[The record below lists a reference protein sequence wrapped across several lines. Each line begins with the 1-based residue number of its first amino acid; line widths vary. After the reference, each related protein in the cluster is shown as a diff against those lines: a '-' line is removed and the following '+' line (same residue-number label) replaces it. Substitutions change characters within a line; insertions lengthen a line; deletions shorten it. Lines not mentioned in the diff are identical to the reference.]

1 MHFLSRAT
9 VPDQYFNVPKL
20 KSPNL
25 SYAYSQDM
33 DSSQM
38 HSWFFSQCI
47 CNRLCPP
54 SALISHSISERIH
67 PSNESQDNR
76 GNFNTSEQNQR
87 QQEMVNES
95 ALKRFS
101 KFVPPSARRRVFSNS
116 VFFYFFPV
124 FTLFFEV
131 GLNCVAVQRMNDWM
145 TERLSVRLQRELE
158 LAGFQLAKVQ
168 YAYEAGSAQIEVG
181 EMGKKNVRQTER
193 KKELS
198 TAAMGSLKRHL
209 ISCLCLF
216 LLSG

>member
-1 MHFLSRAT
+1 MHL
-9 VPDQYFNVPKL
+9 
-20 KSPNL
+20 
-25 SYAYSQDM
+25 
-33 DSSQM
+33 
-38 HSWFFSQCI
+38 WFFSLCI

-116 VFFYFFPV
+116 VFFFPV

-181 EMGKKNVRQTER
+181 EMGKKTSDKRKER
-193 KKELS
+193 K
-198 TAAMGSLKRHL
+198 
-209 ISCLCLF
+209 SCQRRQWDR
-216 LLSG
+216 